1 MLIVVIFFLYFDNND
16 YLCSHIIGLY
26 RIIIIMQI
34 PQSDILT
41 TNCLGK
47 IFSKTVAT
55 YKFFWFVSIMQI
67 HAKSDNPRISVWD
80 IVIRM
85 VANAWYPIHYFRLSF
100 GKSDSLFDIVIELQN
115 ITQIPIDANADTII
129 NGLKERLGDKRIKK
143 LLNILT
149 LNVPYRFLRPWIDTS
164 DDKEMVRR
172 SQTLE
177 NKCLYSLFKEEADFY
192 IVLNPEWNQY
202 LHSHYNILV
211 DFAYWNLTLF
221 LQVRNP
227 NVPAIPNKLIR
238 PEIRN
243 SLAKQHTYWDMVMT
257 IGGPIHCI
265 YTDKLLHPKDYD
277 LDHFIPWSFVTHD
290 LLWNLIP
297 SDGSINSSKSNN
309 LPDLNI
315 YLPKLAKLQH
325 QSLQLMIKHNKEL
338 KIMEDFIS
346 LGYTVKE
353 LADMDDDHF
362 RELYERTFNPI
373 NQIALNMGFDTWKY

>member
-1 MLIVVIFFLYFDNND
+1 MTKQLIVNLVEAFLQ
-16 YLCSHIIGLY
+16 IT
-26 RIIIIMQI
+26 RIISNHVMQL

-41 TNCLGK
+41 TNRLGK
-47 IFSKTVAT
+47 IFSNTVAT

-67 HAKSDNPRISVWD
+67 HAKSDNLKIGVWD

-100 GKSDSLFDIVIELQN
+100 GKSDSLFNIVIELQH
-115 ITQIPIDANADTII
+115 ITQIPIDANTDTII
-129 NGLKERLGDKRIKK
+129 NCLKERLGDKKIKK

-164 DDKEMVRR
+164 DDREMIVR

-177 NKCLYSLFKEEADFY
+177 NNCLYSLYKDGKEFY
-192 IVLNPEWNQY
+192 ILLNSDWNQY
-202 LHSHYNILV
+202 LHNHYNILV

-238 PEIRN
+238 PEVRN
-243 SLAKQHTYWDMVMT
+243 SLTKQHNYWDMVMT

-265 YTDKLLHPKDYD
+265 YTGKELHPGDYD
-277 LDHFIPWSFVTHD
+277 LDHFIPWSFVSHD

-297 SDGSINSSKSNN
+297 SDGSINSSKSNS
-309 LPDLNI
+309 LPDMNV
-315 YLPKLAKLQH
+315 YLPRLAELQH
-325 QSLQLMIKHNKEL
+325 HSLQLMIKNNKEP

-346 LGYTVKE
+346 LGYTARE
-353 LADMDDDHF
+353 LADMDDTNF

-373 NQIALNMGFDTWKY
+373 NQIALNMGFEIWKY

>member
-1 MLIVVIFFLYFDNND
+1 MNLVEAFLQ
-16 YLCSHIIGLY
+16 IT
-26 RIIIIMQI
+26 RIISNHVMQL

-41 TNCLGK
+41 TNRLGK
-47 IFSKTVAT
+47 IFSNTVAT

-67 HAKSDNPRISVWD
+67 HAKSDNLKIGVWD

-100 GKSDSLFDIVIELQN
+100 GKSDSLFNIVIELQH
-115 ITQIPIDANADTII
+115 ITQIPIDANTDTII
-129 NGLKERLGDKRIKK
+129 NCLKERLGDKKIKK

-164 DDKEMVRR
+164 DDREMIVR

-177 NKCLYSLFKEEADFY
+177 NNCLYSLYKDGKEFY
-192 IVLNPEWNQY
+192 ILLNSDWNQY
-202 LHSHYNILV
+202 LHNHYNILV

-238 PEIRN
+238 PEVRN
-243 SLAKQHTYWDMVMT
+243 SLTKQHNYWDMVMT

-265 YTDKLLHPKDYD
+265 YTGKELHPGDYD
-277 LDHFIPWSFVTHD
+277 LDHFIPWSFVSHD

-297 SDGSINSSKSNN
+297 SDGSINSSKSNS
-309 LPDLNI
+309 LPDMNV
-315 YLPKLAKLQH
+315 YLPRLAELQH
-325 QSLQLMIKHNKEL
+325 HSLQLMIKNNKEP

-346 LGYTVKE
+346 LGYTARE
-353 LADMDDDHF
+353 LADMDDTNF

-373 NQIALNMGFDTWKY
+373 NQIALNMGFEIWKY

>member
-1 MLIVVIFFLYFDNND
+1 ME
-16 YLCSHIIGLY
+16 
-26 RIIIIMQI
+26 I

-41 TNCLGK
+41 TNRLGK

-100 GKSDSLFDIVIELQN
+100 GKSDSLFDIVIELQR
-115 ITQIPIDANADTII
+115 ITQIPIDANADAII
-129 NGLKERLGDKRIKK
+129 NGLKKSLENKRIKK

-164 DDKEMVRR
+164 DDKEMVWR
-172 SQTLE
+172 SQTFE
-177 NKCLYSLFKEEADFY
+177 NGCLYSLHKETGDFY
-192 IVLNPEWNQY
+192 IKLNLDWNQY

-221 LQVRNP
+221 LQARNP

-238 PEIRN
+238 PEVRN
-243 SLAKQHTYWDMVMT
+243 SLTKQHNYWDMVMN
-257 IGGPIHCI
+257 IGGPIRCI
-265 YTDKLLHPKDYD
+265 YTNTELYPDDYD
-277 LDHFIPWSFVTHD
+277 LDHFIPWSFVSHD

-297 SDGSINSSKSNN
+297 SDGSINSSKSNK
-309 LPDLNI
+309 LPELDF
-315 YLPKLAKLQH
+315 YLPKLADLQH
-325 QSLQLMIKHNKEL
+325 HSLQLILNADKEPKVL
-338 KIMEDFIS
+338 EDFIS
-346 LGYTVKE
+346 LGYTARE
-353 LADMDDDHF
+353 LANMDDVRF

-373 NQIALNMGFDTWKY
+373 NQIALNMGFETWKY